1 MQIPE
6 TIAADEELGRGV
18 SSRNSANRA
27 RRSLL
32 PINEFLPRQGETHIS
47 VDRLSIA
54 PLNEVTA
61 IADARDSARNRNFYG
76 WAVVSAS
83 NAALNGR
90 IVEASPILNINP
102 YHADII
108 LPQSAADDRD
118 AQKRHAQE
126 LRDASHW
133 RARPDLS

>member
-1 MQIPE
+1 M
-6 TIAADEELGRGV
+6 
-18 SSRNSANRA
+18 
-27 RRSLL
+27 L

-54 PLNEVTA
+54 PLNEALA
-61 IADARDSARNRNFYG
+61 IADARDGARNRNFYG

-90 IVEASPILNINP
+90 IVEASPIPNINP
-102 YHADII
+102 YHTDII
-108 LPQSAADDRD
+108 LPQSAADDRGE
-118 AQKRHAQE
+118 QKRHAQE

-133 RARPDLS
+133 RARPDLP

>member
-1 MQIPE
+1 M
-6 TIAADEELGRGV
+6 
-18 SSRNSANRA
+18 
-27 RRSLL
+27 L

-54 PLNEVTA
+54 PLNDVTA
-61 IADARDSARNRNFYG
+61 IADARDGARNRNFYG

-83 NAALNGR
+83 DAALNGR
-90 IVEASPILNINP
+90 IVEASPIPNINP
-102 YHADII
+102 YHTDII

-133 RARPDLS
+133 RARSDLP